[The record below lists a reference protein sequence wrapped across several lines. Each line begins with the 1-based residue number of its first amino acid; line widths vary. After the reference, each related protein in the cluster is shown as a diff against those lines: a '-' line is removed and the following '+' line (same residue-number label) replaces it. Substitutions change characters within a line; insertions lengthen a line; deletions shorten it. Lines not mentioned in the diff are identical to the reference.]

1 MNLLFVDDE
10 IYIVRAMQKNVP
22 WGDLGI
28 DQVFTAFNAEKAKK
42 IIQDNPID
50 IIVTDI
56 EMPRESGLA
65 LMKWVRGSGYDCKA
79 ICMTCHAEFQYA
91 QEALKMGM
99 MDYVVKPVDFVK
111 FGELIARAVSQIR
124 EEQKKKVQLDKGTLW
139 DYNRER
145 LESAFWEELLTRVS
159 ENNPEAIM
167 NQAEKNHID
176 YDYNEQYQLI
186 LFTVR
191 KIYDREKEWEE
202 NRDLMEY
209 IIYNISRDVFLE
221 ETDAEKAG
229 WMNHMMW
236 TILPEGKAEDI
247 RDRLE
252 NFIEICERVAG
263 AGMVAYM
270 DKPCFGEELH
280 GTFQKLQRYDRQNV
294 AVVRGVIDTNP
305 EHEESGY
312 EEHTFWKMR
321 RNLREKDWAAF
332 NEQIEEYGK
341 NERNIGKRELFLS
354 MESAVY
360 EIHRCLE
367 EMNTGKEHF
376 WSKELMEKSRLAY
389 ESVESFR
396 EWLKTAG
403 RQLQQLNVKSTEEKE
418 VIARIKEYIRSNIEE
433 KINRD
438 QIAEQVNFSSDYV
451 SRIFKKETGISL
463 SEYIMLQKVERA
475 KELIESGEE
484 NIGDIAVRLGY
495 SSFSYFS
502 EIFKRLTGALPSDY
516 KRGR

>member
-167 NQAEKNHID
+167 NQAEKTIS
-176 YDYNEQYQLI
+176 I
-186 LFTVR
+186 
-191 KIYDREKEWEE
+191 
-202 NRDLMEY
+202 M
-209 IIYNISRDVFLE
+209 IIMNNIS
-221 ETDAEKAG
+221 
-229 WMNHMMW
+229 
-236 TILPEGKAEDI
+236 
-247 RDRLE
+247 
-252 NFIEICERVAG
+252 
-263 AGMVAYM
+263 
-270 DKPCFGEELH
+270 
-280 GTFQKLQRYDRQNV
+280 
-294 AVVRGVIDTNP
+294 
-305 EHEESGY
+305 
-312 EEHTFWKMR
+312 
-321 RNLREKDWAAF
+321 
-332 NEQIEEYGK
+332 
-341 NERNIGKRELFLS
+341 
-354 MESAVY
+354 
-360 EIHRCLE
+360 
-367 EMNTGKEHF
+367 
-376 WSKELMEKSRLAY
+376 
-389 ESVESFR
+389 
-396 EWLKTAG
+396 
-403 RQLQQLNVKSTEEKE
+403 
-418 VIARIKEYIRSNIEE
+418 
-433 KINRD
+433 
-438 QIAEQVNFSSDYV
+438 
-451 SRIFKKETGISL
+451 
-463 SEYIMLQKVERA
+463 
-475 KELIESGEE
+475 
-484 NIGDIAVRLGY
+484 
-495 SSFSYFS
+495 
-502 EIFKRLTGALPSDY
+502 
-516 KRGR
+516 